1 MARVAILSPAR
12 EDEHFTSRWPDVLAR
27 EAAPLRAAGVEV
39 EGRIWTEAADLPS
52 FDLVL
57 PLLVWGYHRD
67 PALWL
72 EHVRR
77 WEEAGARLLNP
88 PSVLRW
94 NADKSYLGRLA
105 ARGAPVVPTRYV
117 ERADADELAR
127 AAAAFGTAR
136 VVAKPVSS
144 AGAWRT
150 IRWPGDAAEDG
161 PPAAA
166 MIQPYL
172 PSIESAGEVSMLFFG
187 GRFSHA
193 IVKRPQPGDYR
204 VQPEYD
210 GIITAHA
217 PDADEHEAAGKVL
230 AAIGEELLYAR
241 VDLVRGLSGRPELIE
256 VELIEPDLYLGF
268 DAGGGAVYGEAL
280 LAALR

>member
-1 MARVAILSPAR
+1 MPRVAILTPAR
-12 EDEHFTSRWPDVLAR
+12 EDEHFGGRWPEVLGR

-39 EGRIWTEAADLPS
+39 EGRTWTEATDLAA

-57 PLLVWGYHRD
+57 PLLAWGYHRQL
-67 PALWL
+67 AQWL
-72 EHVRR
+72 DHVRG
-77 WEEAGARLLNP
+77 WEEAGVRLRNP
-88 PSVLRW
+88 ASVLRW

-117 ERADADELAR
+117 DRIDAEILAG
-127 AAAAFGTAR
+127 AAAAFGTER

-161 PPAAA
+161 PAGAG

-210 GIITAHA
+210 GIITAHR
-217 PDADEHEAAGKVL
+217 PDADEFAAAEKVL
-230 AAIGEELLYAR
+230 GAIGEALLYAR

-256 VELIEPDLYLGF
+256 VEAIEPDLYLGH
-268 DAGGGAVYGEAL
+268 DALGGAAYAEAL
-280 LAALR
+280 LAALS